1 MDLNKIFSY
10 CSDQELEQFVLDIN
24 KILASRQKQ
33 YPLHDLDLSVR
44 CINAFKHINLYTL
57 NDISFFTEQQL
68 INKGI
73 GKMSMKEIKEQLSER
88 LMTLKRD

>member
-10 CSDQELEQFVLDIN
+10 CSDKELEQFVIDIN
-24 KILASRQKQ
+24 KILVSRQKQ
-33 YPLHDLDLSVR
+33 YPLIELDLSIR

-57 NDISFFTEQQL
+57 NDISFFTEGEL
-68 INKGI
+68 LNKGI

-88 LMTLKRD
+88 LMSLKND